1 MKHGLSKFSAFLVA
15 AVIATGAAQANE
27 IEHSG
32 TPITAENLVD
42 VLNIQRI
49 IDAQVDAYDRQDWE
63 LARFY
68 MTEEFETTVGQDGTG
83 VMRTDDFL
91 GRAQGYVAN
100 ADHFLTQHTNS
111 GYRIFFHDEN
121 NATAYARGAII
132 VMNSPAGEFADEGG
146 TLRIERWNHYE
157 YGVVRTD
164 EGWKINKILITY
176 NADNFTSLP
185 PAN

>member
-1 MKHGLSKFSAFLVA
+1 MNHRLTKLSALLVSAMLV
-15 AVIATGAAQANE
+15 TGAAQAND
-27 IEHSG
+27 SDRAG
-32 TPITAENLVD
+32 TPITADNMVD

-49 IDAQVDAYDRQDWE
+49 IDAQVDAYDRQDWDM
-63 LARFY
+63 ARSY
-68 MTEEFETTVGQDGTG
+68 MTEEFETTVGQEGTG
-83 VMRTDDFL
+83 MMRADDFL

-121 NATAYARGAII
+121 NATAYARGSII
-132 VMNSPAGEFADEGG
+132 VMNSPAGEFADDGG

-164 EGWKINKILITY
+164 VGWRINKILITY
-176 NADNFTSLP
+176 NSDSFESQP
-185 PAN
+185 PAE